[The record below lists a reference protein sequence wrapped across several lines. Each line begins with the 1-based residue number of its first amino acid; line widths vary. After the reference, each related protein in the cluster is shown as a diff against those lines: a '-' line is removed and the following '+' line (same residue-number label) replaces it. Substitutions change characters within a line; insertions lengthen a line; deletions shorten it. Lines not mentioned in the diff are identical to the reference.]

1 MAELT
6 TANTGPCLPSSLPA
20 SFRSVFSGS
29 AWLSPP
35 TGWLKVEPETQ
46 GAWLLVPG
54 TPVIVDAEWNID
66 RDLLDYTQS
75 SGFLALAPSAA
86 ETYAREIVMWCNHL
100 LENDVSWL
108 EAQRAHVIAF
118 EMKRRGRDGMA
129 KAVSGAT
136 WSKFG
141 AAMSPLYAWARG
153 HALVEY
159 APLDG
164 SQSMGRFGGRV
175 PRSSDSVHTR
185 DRWVTPSALRLYR
198 DIAFLGRTPV
208 LSDGVWRAGKENYTR
223 SRTDE
228 RNAAFLL
235 LAYSTALR
243 RQEIGSLLVSELP
256 DLEGDEASLARAVAK
271 FGKQRAWSSLSGG
284 LDATWDYINTM
295 RNSHV
300 KKARAR
306 NAYADLP
313 NAIWIVG
320 KRPRP
325 KGKVALVDSTGV
337 EHELQEIDAQKRSR
351 LFTTLR
357 DGLPEP
363 MAVWLTEEGLPL
375 DHRTWD
381 RIFSDANTRFAHA
394 MGLAGYEGSPL
405 NLSPQSL
412 RFSAALALLLALLR
426 ARDRRDGRKAMSHD
440 MSVYAQCF
448 TIVQE
453 LLGHASRQVTEDTY
467 VDPVRNFGSD
477 LSLEHAV
484 EFAEA
489 LTNLARRDARVRD
502 HLTEVR

>member
-6 TANTGPCLPSSLPA
+6 SPSTGPSLPP
-20 SFRSVFSGS
+20 SLPPRFRSVFSGS
-29 AWLSPP
+29 AWLTPP
-35 TGWLKVEPETQ
+35 TGWFKVEPEAER
-46 GAWLLVPG
+46 AWLLVPG

-66 RDLLDYTQS
+66 RDLFDYTQS

-86 ETYAREIVMWCNHL
+86 ETYAREIVMWCNNL

-129 KAVSGAT
+129 RPISGAT

-153 HALVEY
+153 HSLVEY

-175 PRSSDSVHTR
+175 SRSSDSVHDR

-198 DIAFLGRTPV
+198 DVAFLGRTPV
-208 LSDGVWRAGKENYTR
+208 LRDGVWRAGKENYTR

-228 RNAAFLL
+228 RNAAYLL
-235 LAYSTALR
+235 LTYSTALR
-243 RQEIGSLLVSELP
+243 RQEVGTLLISELP

-284 LDATWDYINTM
+284 LGATWDYINTM
-295 RNSHV
+295 RNAHV
-300 KKARAR
+300 KRARAR
-306 NAYADLP
+306 NAYADLSE
-313 NAIWIVG
+313 AIWIVG
-320 KRPRP
+320 KRLLS
-325 KGKVALVDSTGV
+325 KGKIALIDSAGV
-337 EHELQEIDAQKRSR
+337 EHELQEIDAGKRSR

-363 MAVWLTEEGLPL
+363 MAVWLTEGGFPL

-381 RIFSDANTRFAHA
+381 RIFSDANARFARA
-394 MGLAGYEGSPL
+394 MGLAGYEGSPIY
-405 NLSPQSL
+405 LSPQSL

-426 ARDRRDGRKAMSHD
+426 ARDQRDGRRAMSHD

-453 LLGHASRQVTEDTY
+453 LLGHASRETTENTY

-489 LTNLARRDARVRD
+489 LTNLAQRDARVRD
-502 HLTEVR
+502 HLTEVQ